1 MDAMAKSIQEM
12 LMYQATEKFDARL
25 TEGEKEMKA
34 LTLMVEAS
42 GVLSYDFHPSRFD
55 APTLGL
61 TPFHTQTFTAMQGHP
76 YFSQM
81 SVLGTYF
88 DLSVTY
94 FTPIFWVT
102 WVAFLL
108 DVAKKTVGNRTLYV
122 SRLEMAPNE
131 ELTTMNISYVNQVTG
146 KPLLLMSNKTAS
158 SYGFSLVKWAN
169 GWLDNMQFNQYTGQV
184 ELALRYNL
192 AAQNGT
198 WIQLY
203 ISVGAATISD
213 ELRSQLNG
221 SPDDRLVL
229 FFRQPHGHMIAASHG
244 KYFSH
249 SDVDRRYLNPLVNPV
264 NITAYRL
271 WTCLESDDA
280 LIQDACQQLYD
291 THQSWTAIPAAHKDM
306 VLSGQRYWVATGYS
320 SGNLQCTVL
329 MLKNRA
335 SVMGNIDTSN
345 AQVDQRVSNKK
356 GVTFVILGVVS
367 AIAVL
372 LPLSVGLWL
381 ATRLSMLA
389 SGMDRIAQLQFSTT
403 TTPPTMFQELHRF
416 QKSFTQMERGLQA
429 FGKFV
434 PQAVVKV
441 LIAGQMSANDQMHP
455 NELTIMFADIE
466 GFSTV
471 CEKETP
477 SVIVSVCTEY
487 FEAMCS
493 NIIQHNGTIDKFI
506 GDCIMAIWNA
516 PERLLHHQRD
526 AVAASLAMQARVME
540 LHTGWKIRGLPIL
553 KFRVGIH
560 TDVCLVGNFG
570 CSYRVSYTC
579 LGDGVNLAARLEALN
594 KKFGTHICVSHATYE
609 SCCGHF
615 HFRKLS
621 KVTVPGKA
629 EVLPVYE
636 VVCESE
642 YAEMCTPKG
651 ADLPGAA
658 NQPPN
663 VPHDPNDVECIHI
676 DTASVSTSPRIA
688 GCRSLDLVVGSP
700 HPGLVPYHWSYV
712 NRAALLKYTQQ
723 YEQSYEA
730 LVAGDL
736 AWARAQLIARPL
748 QVLPD
753 KAWAALIDQLERTEP
768 GQPWDG
774 VFYFREK

>member
-229 FFRQPHGHMIAASHG
+229 FFRQPHGYMIAASHG

-434 PQAVVKV
+434 PSAVVTRLV
-441 LIAGQMSANDQMHP
+441 AGNIHTDDNMECVNV
-455 NELTIMFADIE
+455 TVMFADIE
-466 GFSTV
+466 NFATLA
-471 CEKETP
+471 EILAPAQLAE
-477 SVIVSVCTEY
+477 VCTEY
-487 FEAMCS
+487 FEVMCKHVV
-493 NIIQHNGTIDKFI
+493 QCDGTVDKFI
-506 GDCIMAIWNA
+506 GDCIMAMWNA
-516 PERLLHHQRD
+516 PLPRPNHERSAVTAALRMQRAVLSLHDSWRQC
-526 AVAASLAMQARVME
+526 
-540 LHTGWKIRGLPIL
+540 GLPIL
-553 KFRVGIH
+553 KFRLGIH
-560 TDVCLVGNFG
+560 TGHCLVGNFG

-579 LGDGVNLAARLEALN
+579 LGNNVNLASRLESLN
-594 KKFGTHICVSHATYE
+594 KKFDTILCASQSTRDGCQN
-609 SCCGHF
+609 GF
-615 HFRKLS
+615 HFRYLS
-621 KVTVPGKA
+621 KVTVPGCS
-629 EVLPVYE
+629 EVLAVYE
-636 VVCESE
+636 VICSDEEQKEGRGRQTPHANGKARVNRSDSYLYREETSESTE
-642 YAEMCTPKG
+642 LCVV
-651 ADLPGAA
+651 D
-658 NQPPN
+658 
-663 VPHDPNDVECIHI
+663 DPSS
-676 DTASVSTSPRIA
+676 ATSSFCDRETSI
-688 GCRSLDLVVGSP
+688 
-700 HPGLVPYHWSYV
+700 PYHWGWRDRQAV
-712 NRAALLKYTQQ
+712 LREA
-723 YEQSYEA
+723 EEYEA
-730 LVAGDL
+730 AYIALVEGRFTECHRL
-736 AWARAQLIARPL
+736 VSGR
-748 QVLPD
+748 LPD
-753 KAWAALIDQLERTEP
+753 KAWQRLTAQLEHQVGNNEL
-768 GQPWDG
+768 WDG
-774 VFYFREK
+774 VFHFREK